1 MIAAGLGVGVLPL
14 GACVSQ
20 VEALKLKVIPLQDVW
35 AQRKLVIAFNPLRE
49 LSPSAQLLL
58 QQLTEVPV

>member
-1 MIAAGLGVGVLPL
+1 
-14 GACVSQ
+14 